1 MSSLINIPD
10 FLLNDIHLDKIS
22 KKAKILLLVYG
33 KILGLILKIPN
44 SKLLAFI
51 LNLLYGNSGKIGYDN
66 GFFTKEYP
74 DNKVIHFS
82 NKRILRVI
90 RGVDYQFSK
99 ILDDYCV
106 GDNEIKNGD
115 TVVDCGANVGEFYLA
130 LNQIGLKVKYFAFE
144 PDVEPYSCL
153 EKNIKSDNCLLYNFG
168 LSDKNEEKT
177 FYIGSESGDSSL
189 ENFGTE
195 NQITINTK
203 RLDSL
208 EFKKIDFLKI
218 DAEGHEL
225 EVLKGSV
232 EHLKFIKY
240 ISVDYGME
248 KGLSQDSTIVEV
260 TNFLYENNFLLCKAN
275 LNRNVG
281 LFKNKALN

>member
-1 MSSLINIPD
+1 MIFN
-10 FLLNDIHLDKIS
+10 F
-22 KKAKILLLVYG
+22 
-33 KILGLILKIPN
+33 
-44 SKLLAFI
+44 
-51 LNLLYGNSGKIGYDN
+51 
-66 GFFTKEYP
+66 
-74 DNKVIHFS
+74 
-82 NKRILRVI
+82 
-90 RGVDYQFSK
+90 QK

-106 GDNEIKNGD
+106 GDNELKNGD

-130 LNQIGLKVKYFAFE
+130 LKQIGLEVKYFAFE

-168 LSDKNEEKT
+168 LSDKSEEKT

-195 NQITINTK
+195 NQITINTQ

-208 EFKKIDFLKI
+208 EFKNRFLKI

-225 EVLKGSV
+225 EVLKGSGG
-232 EHLKFIKY
+232 HLKFIKY

-260 TNFLYENNFLLCKAN
+260 TNFLYENNFYCTKQTSIETLGYLKT
-275 LNRNVG
+275 
-281 LFKNKALN
+281 KH